1 MVVTMGLMELLLAL
15 IGIWANLATFELRRV
30 SALKGASGPRGHR

>member
-15 IGIWANLATFELRRV
+15 IGIWANPATFGITPGAKGRIRRV
-30 SALKGASGPRGHR
+30 VNG